1 MKLLDVLNPWGR
13 ISRLQA
19 ELADATDRLGRAK
32 DLLMIRGN
40 QVKYLEEQVAKFD
53 GDGDGKVGGS
63 KKKAPK

>member
-1 MKLLDVLNPWGR
+1 MKLLDVVWPWGE
-13 ISRLQA
+13 IARLKA

>member
-19 ELADATDRLGRAK
+19 ELVDAADRLGRAK
-32 DLLMIRGN
+32 ELGAMRGH
-40 QVKYLEEQVAKFD
+40 QVEYLEKQIAKFD

-63 KKKAPK
+63 KTKAQK